1 MNGFQVLRTIF
12 RVGGHNPVSQQ
23 NFFTIGAS
31 FFDATSGPG
40 RGIPPILHSKIF
52 FKNVVNSYFT
62 GHEHDV
68 LTSRLVKLI
77 RY

>member
-1 MNGFQVLRTIF
+1 MNGFQVLHTIF

-23 NFFTIGAS
+23 NLFTIGAS
-31 FFDATSGPG
+31 FFDATSSPG
-40 RGIPPILHSKIF
+40 RGKPSILHNKIF
-52 FKNVVNSYFT
+52 FKNVVDSYFN

-68 LTSRLVKLI
+68 LTSSLVKLM